1 LFVGESGNLIWLKL
15 FGLLFGLKVI
25 PAMFAVPES
34 IMVMLQE
41 AAVGLPEIIVQTLI
55 FALLFY
61 AWEKRRQRKTDPAA
75 AFNKA

>member
-1 LFVGESGNLIWLKL
+1 
-15 FGLLFGLKVI
+15 
-25 PAMFAVPES
+25 MFAVPES